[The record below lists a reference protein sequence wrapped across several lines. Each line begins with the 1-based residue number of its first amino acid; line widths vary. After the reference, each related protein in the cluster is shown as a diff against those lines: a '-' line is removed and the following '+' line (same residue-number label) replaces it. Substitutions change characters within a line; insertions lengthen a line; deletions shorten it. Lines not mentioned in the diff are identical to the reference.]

1 MSSTAAPN
9 DTSPH
14 SDVVKIILATLGVL
28 GYEGLVHWAVVSGNA
43 LGAGPL
49 FSLAPMFM
57 LLCWMVWRKSRV
69 ACVVALLPL
78 GGGMIAL
85 VSGHQPAFDL
95 KVFYPAP
102 HITVYLLLLWFFA
115 RTLRAGSEPLATRIA
130 RHQHGALPAEIERYT
145 RQVTWAWCIFFAIM
159 AGASALLFAFAP
171 LAAWSWFANVL
182 NIPLLILMFV
192 AEYAVRLL
200 RFPAFSHAS
209 FFTAIHAFRDVRR
222 VAMMH
227 RGNLLGARTC
237 HVLDSS
243 VDRDA
248 A

>member
-14 SDVVKIILATLGVL
+14 SDVVKIVLAALGVL

-43 LGAGPL
+43 LSAGPL
-49 FSLAPMFM
+49 FSLVPIFVP
-57 LLCWMVWRKSRV
+57 LCWMVWRKSRV
-69 ACVVALLPL
+69 ACVSGLLIL
-78 GGGMIAL
+78 GIGMIAL
-85 VSGHQPAFDL
+85 VSGHQPALDF

-102 HITVYLLLLWFFA
+102 HIMVYLLLLWFFA
-115 RTLRAGSEPLATRIA
+115 RTLPAGREPLVTGIA
-130 RHQHGALPAEIERYT
+130 RHEHGALPAEIERYT

-159 AGASALLFAFAP
+159 AGTSALLFAFAP

-182 NIPLLILMFV
+182 NIPLLMLMFV

-209 FFTAIHAFRDVRR
+209 FFTSIHAFRALRR
-222 VAMMH
+222 AAMMQ
-227 RGNLLGARTC
+227 RENVLGTRTC
-237 HVLDSS
+237 RVLDSS